1 MTKFGAFNA
10 VEATTMTRQES
21 LHPDIVTF
29 CTLMARIMYRCLM
42 EHNVQIITWVT
53 TPVVDVVPCE
63 NEKGVRHGQV
73 A

>member
-1 MTKFGAFNA
+1 MTNFGTFNA
-10 VEATTMTRQES
+10 VEATTRTRQES

-29 CTLMARIMYRCLM
+29 CTLLARIMYRCLM
-42 EHNVQIITWVT
+42 EHNVQIIPWT
-53 TPVVDVVPCE
+53 TTLGDVVSCT